1 MKRRRRN
8 PTLGEAEGLVVL
20 VAAGVGVYLLY
31 KLFGLG
37 KSAATATTQAFSS
50 ASSKVA
56 DWLTALLPPA
66 IQSVTFAPNSWI
78 VLPDGTQITSD
89 IVAAGA
95 GAFTATDG
103 STQIQF
109 YFGGKTYRTAAT
121 PDETNTYY
129 ATDATGATAPALV
142 PAVPTMP
149 FSQQFPGGA

>member
-1 MKRRRRN
+1 MRRRRN

-20 VAAGVGVYLLY
+20 VAAGVGLYMLY

-37 KSAATATTQAFSS
+37 KSAVTTTGQAFSS

-56 DWLTALLPPA
+56 DWVSALFPPG
-66 IQSVTFAPNSWI
+66 ISSVSFAPGSWI

-89 IVAAGA
+89 IASGA
-95 GAFTATDG
+95 GTFTAADG

-109 YFGGKTYRTAAT
+109 YFGGKTYRTNAQ

-129 ATDATGATAPALV
+129 ATDVTGAKAAPLPGAPV
-142 PAVPTMP
+142 VP
-149 FSQQFPGGA
+149 FSQQYPGGA